1 MFRRFLS
8 GIENRKDDGESH
20 GDDDEQEYT
29 EDEDAENEEDDSVE
43 ALLIPS
49 DQEKKAIL
57 ASFDAMRKDS
67 LFCDVAFVSS
77 GVLFRCHRVVV
88 SSWSRWMRTFL
99 CDSPEEEI
107 LSLDIFAPDAFG
119 AVLDY
124 MYGYPL
130 QVTEQKADSILKV
143 VRRLEMH
150 KLEQQIWRYLITI
163 LNERNC
169 DLFHELADRYDCPPL
184 KLAAWRLLK
193 EKIPGLGNFPTKKV
207 LIEAA
212 RARSHVLN
220 GTGLIGPADPLFN
233 TLANQFDE
241 EELSELKLDEQTPN
255 VKLTRVP
262 RPPVPPPVPSSQS
275 HGGDDALHTT
285 LNTSVNPNGPLI
297 SRPPTSAAQSRTQP
311 ARNAAN
317 QSPMSKTPGGGE
329 PKEVRTK
336 MVKGVKTVDWEAEL
350 TDFYDA
356 VGAPQKIPGIP
367 AILKAWEGK
376 EERMIQNLMKK
387 YEGNIP
393 KKMLVQLERK
403 SVSSASQSTVF
414 TPFTILVRT
423 SFGSPPPGV
432 FDIGLWFAAFRAGC
446 VRDCAALVGGRL
458 ISGPLGLTLV
468 FSVVCK
474 ASSPP

>member
-1 MFRRFLS
+1 
-8 GIENRKDDGESH
+8 
-20 GDDDEQEYT
+20 
-29 EDEDAENEEDDSVE
+29 
-43 ALLIPS
+43 
-49 DQEKKAIL
+49 
-57 ASFDAMRKDS
+57 
-67 LFCDVAFVSS
+67 
-77 GVLFRCHRVVV
+77 
-88 SSWSRWMRTFL
+88 
-99 CDSPEEEI
+99 
-107 LSLDIFAPDAFG
+107 
-119 AVLDY
+119 
-124 MYGYPL
+124 
-130 QVTEQKADSILKV
+130 
-143 VRRLEMH
+143 
-150 KLEQQIWRYLITI
+150 
-163 LNERNC
+163 
-169 DLFHELADRYDCPPL
+169 
-184 KLAAWRLLK
+184 
-193 EKIPGLGNFPTKKV
+193 

-233 TLANQFDE
+233 TLAVHHPQNDRRGAGLGHMPSVFDENEDGDDNSDDDEGGYRKRQLQLEELPAGADAAAVIQAWSQRLKDVYQSCAPAENQFDE

-317 QSPMSKTPGGGE
+317 QSPMSKTPGGGD

-393 KKMLVQLERK
+393 KKMLVQLERVYGFLETQTEI
-403 SVSSASQSTVF
+403 SNTRSPA
-414 TPFTILVRT
+414 RT
-423 SFGSPPPGV
+423 
-432 FDIGLWFAAFRAGC
+432 AG
-446 VRDCAALVGGRL
+446 RR
-458 ISGPLGLTLV
+458 
-468 FSVVCK
+468 
-474 ASSPP
+474 